1 MLIVDY
7 FDWRGIA
14 LTTPNCV
21 FYSQIADSMTHYK
34 SYATPQKPTSAQK
47 ENYFSLLGILKMAE
61 TAEEVENLRD
71 ASREQVEKGLITP
84 EQRTDFY
91 YACRKLEE
99 KLKQEPKNENEP
111 T

>member
-1 MLIVDY
+1 
-7 FDWRGIA
+7 
-14 LTTPNCV
+14 
-21 FYSQIADSMTHYK
+21 
-34 SYATPQKPTSAQK
+34 
-47 ENYFSLLGILKMAE
+47 MAE
-61 TAEEVENLRD
+61 TAEDVENLRD

>member
-7 FDWRGIA
+7 FDWRSIA

-34 SYATPQKPTSAQK
+34 SYAAPQKPTSAQK
-47 ENYFSLLGILKMAE
+47 EHYSSMLGILNMAE
-61 TAEEVENLRD
+61 TVEDVENLRD

-84 EQRTDFY
+84 EQRTEFY
-91 YACRKLEE
+91 YECRKLEE
-99 KLKQEPKNENEP
+99 KFQQGKAK
-111 T
+111 

>member
-1 MLIVDY
+1 
-7 FDWRGIA
+7 
-14 LTTPNCV
+14 
-21 FYSQIADSMTHYK
+21 
-34 SYATPQKPTSAQK
+34 
-47 ENYFSLLGILKMAE
+47 MAE

-84 EQRTDFY
+84 EQRTDIY